1 MSDDGLRRFPRLT
14 YRAVCMA
21 DDARAPRRPW
31 IETHDEDAP
40 DLDPALR
47 DLYAAMGD
55 RRGHVDNILKIHS
68 LHPRSLRVHYDF
80 YKLVMYGRSPL
91 SRIQRE
97 MIAVVTSA
105 ANQLEQYG
113 NREEHRHQV
122 GDGHHRLLRVRQSP
136 G

>member
-1 MSDDGLRRFPRLT
+1 
-14 YRAVCMA
+14 MA
-21 DDARAPRRPW
+21 DAPRRPW

-47 DLYAAMGD
+47 DLYGAMGD
-55 RRGHVDNILKIHS
+55 PRGHVDNILKIHS

-80 YKLVMYGRSPL
+80 YKLVMYGRLPL

-105 ANQLEQYG
+105 ANQCHY
-113 NREEHRHQV
+113 
-122 GDGHHRLLRVRQSP
+122 
-136 G
+136 